1 MQSDNEKGNLE
12 RGGEAGWSAPVLGLG
27 HGAALPRVARGEND
41 VLYMED
47 GHRCIDLFSGH
58 GSVWLGH
65 GNREI
70 VGRVAEQL
78 KGAWNTGGLPT
89 AIGAEAAGLIE
100 SFFPGSHYGAALYS
114 TGMEAAEFAMRVA
127 RVATGRGGVVGF
139 EGSMHGK
146 SMATAHLGWD
156 NGDAVSLPG
165 FRRLPFVQSE
175 CEGKILEQLEEELR
189 GGGVSAVFVE
199 PIQGCS
205 AGHAAT
211 DGFYERVL
219 EMCREHGAVSVFD
232 EILTGFYRTGEA
244 FCFARLKGVPDI
256 VLIGKA
262 MGNGFPVSG
271 VVVNR
276 EIAVQKRMLPGST
289 FAANPLAAAAVAAT
303 LKRMGVMPMG
313 AMVGALEGIITRGLC
328 PLREVGVGVRGR
340 GAMWIL
346 ELPDGVEVWRI
357 VAACYRRGVLA
368 GCTGRQI
375 RVLPPV
381 TIELGN
387 LEMACSVLREEV
399 TAVLH
404 GRVST

>member
-1 MQSDNEKGNLE
+1 MQSDSDKGILVRE
-12 RGGEAGWSAPVLGLG
+12 GEPAWSAPV
-27 HGAALPRVARGEND
+27 HGFAQGAPLPRVVGGEND

-70 VGRVAEQL
+70 VERVGEQL

-89 AIGAEAAGLIE
+89 VAGADAAELIE
-100 SFFPGSHYGAALYS
+100 SFFPGSHYAAALYS
-114 TGMEAAEFAMRVA
+114 TGMEAAEFAIRVA
-127 RVATGRGGVVGF
+127 RVATGRVGVVGF

-146 SMATAHLGWD
+146 SLATAYLGWD
-156 NGDAVSLPG
+156 NGDALHLPG
-165 FRRLPFVQSE
+165 FHRLPFVQSASE
-175 CEGKILEQLEEELR
+175 DKILVQLEQVLG

-205 AGHAAT
+205 AGHAGST
-211 DGFYERVL
+211 GFYERVL

-232 EILTGFYRTGEA
+232 EILTGFFRTGEA

-276 EIAVQKRMLPGST
+276 RIAVQKSMLPGST

-303 LKRMGVMPMG
+303 LKRMGAMPMG
-313 AMVGALEGIITRGLC
+313 AMVAELEQIITLRLC
-328 PLREVGVGVRGR
+328 PLRELGVGVRGK
-340 GAMWIL
+340 GAMWII
-346 ELPDGVEVWRI
+346 ELPAGAEVWKI

-375 RVLPPV
+375 RVLPPA
-381 TIELGN
+381 TIDLGN
-387 LEMACSVLREEV
+387 LELACLVLQEEV